1 MRAAP
6 LVFLLM
12 LVVVLP
18 AHARTGH
25 ALTRGDSLKLS
36 RNGVYEVFTLEDIR
50 PDTLLVR
57 DAPGGDLRRVPM
69 TGITGLKVYTG
80 MSRGRGAARGGTIG
94 FFAGALGGFVIGS
107 VMSAN
112 NTCAGHGYM
121 CPCDHWAEC
130 GVMTGILFAL
140 GGTVIGSV
148 IGAARPGMYWEPVD
162 LPISLKLESGDRNH
176 AGLRIAYSFW

>member
-1 MRAAP
+1 MRTAWLA
-6 LVFLLM
+6 FLIM

-18 AHARTGH
+18 AYARTGH

-36 RNGVYEVFTLEDIR
+36 RNGSYEVFTLEDIR

-57 DAPGGDLRRVPM
+57 YAPGGDLRRVPM
-69 TGITGLKVYTG
+69 TGMTGLKVYTG

-107 VMSAN
+107 LMSAN
-112 NTCAGHGYM
+112 NVCAGYGYM
-121 CPCDHWAEC
+121 CLCDHWAEC

-140 GGTVIGSV
+140 GGTVIGGV
-148 IGAARPGMYWEPVD
+148 IGAAHPGMYWESVD
-162 LPISLKLESGDRNH
+162 LPIGLELESGDRNH
-176 AGLRIAYSFW
+176 PGLHIALSFW